1 MHTSTHYSYSV
12 ECKHTLALE
21 TCLCTCWSQ
30 TTRKS
35 IQKHEFMRT
44 ITTSTQPQTSACECM
59 CVRFM
64 TVLFTK
70 HWKKTYALKTD
81 VFFIQLSSECEP
93 VSGENGAKSSSR
105 LCVHTTSTFV
115 VVLVVGATTNSLS
128 SHSVLMNNLAYTFA
142 LLKSETRLKYIEQS
156 RKTRD
161 EIKKNRNAKMAATTA
176 ATQLRK
182 LFCMHDDI
190 NRVVEQLCDYGFQL
204 KYYHSYDQFW

>member
-1 MHTSTHYSYSV
+1 MYFSV
-12 ECKHTLALE
+12 CACVSWQY
-21 TCLCTCWSQ
+21 CLPNT
-30 TTRKS
+30 
-35 IQKHEFMRT
+35 E
-44 ITTSTQPQTSACECM
+44 
-59 CVRFM
+59 
-64 TVLFTK
+64 
-70 HWKKTYALKTD
+70 KKTYALKTD

-93 VSGENGAKSSSR
+93 VSGENGTKSSSR
-105 LCVHTTSTFV
+105 LCFLCVHTTSTFV

-190 NRVVEQLCDYGFQL
+190 NRVAEQLCDYGFQL
-204 KYYHSYDQFW
+204 EYYHSYDQFW